1 MEEVHLGRLRQR
13 VGSEEDSEED
23 SDRGEEGSLPLP
35 ALGCLEVWEFSH
47 FPLTPQ
53 HPIVAVR

>member
-1 MEEVHLGRLRQR
+1 MHCCIVGWMEEVHLGRLRQR
-13 VGSEEDSEED
+13 VG
-23 SDRGEEGSLPLP
+23 RGEEGSLPLP